1 MYKCTYPFILYK
13 PISYIFIHVLVIY
26 SEKKLSCWKE
36 LEQSLLE
43 KRNAME
49 ATKPSN
55 TAIKLR
61 LSVPKELVV
70 PKKAVKRKSES
81 VGMQPRQVFTGY
93 YSENGFK
100 IRRTVFDGALHIP
113 PATVNL
119 VREAIK
125 TVGGE
130 KSNLST
136 FSEQL
141 PSIGNLLR
149 PSEDPAF
156 ANNFLVTELRAGN
169 AGSTLVTARRMILS
183 NAALAQRIRG
193 GGDTEMKDSISEND
207 NPTNQIEVT
216 SLPGNS
222 PSAPQ
227 SASSSDV
234 LNPRMNDAAKE
245 MENVSTHQQKESDSA
260 APKAIILP
268 SKDVVSQPLSL
279 SGDQE
284 PTTAFPEWYESKT
297 VSSYERKIL
306 PEWFNCSA
314 NHRTESSYVTTREK
328 ILDEARKSSG
338 KYITPTSIR
347 HCVPGDVGSLTRL
360 FEFLM
365 SHGFINGSAIND
377 TAPCPKVPSV
387 SVNDEWSN
395 EQLLSLAIAIKH
407 HSTSDE
413 DHGLSIDWEAVAKAV
428 GHEVTALDCYEKF
441 LSTDFCQLQNG
452 SFSSDNLYSGVLKGI
467 RPDVTKKIVE
477 VALQCTD
484 RSLFSAQKVGIIGS
498 VASKAYEY
506 AREEEETTSRL
517 LQEILDQRMAKLENR
532 LSLLDDI
539 EGILEAERMV
549 IELERRDL
557 YTNRCRH
564 WFTGSS

>member
-1 MYKCTYPFILYK
+1 
-13 PISYIFIHVLVIY
+13 
-26 SEKKLSCWKE
+26 
-36 LEQSLLE
+36 
-43 KRNAME
+43 
-49 ATKPSN
+49 
-55 TAIKLR
+55 
-61 LSVPKELVV
+61 
-70 PKKAVKRKSES
+70 
-81 VGMQPRQVFTGY
+81 
-93 YSENGFK
+93 
-100 IRRTVFDGALHIP
+100 
-113 PATVNL
+113 
-119 VREAIK
+119 
-125 TVGGE
+125 
-130 KSNLST
+130 
-136 FSEQL
+136 
-141 PSIGNLLR
+141 
-149 PSEDPAF
+149 
-156 ANNFLVTELRAGN
+156 
-169 AGSTLVTARRMILS
+169 
-183 NAALAQRIRG
+183 
-193 GGDTEMKDSISEND
+193 MKDSISEND
-207 NPTNQIEVT
+207 NPTNQNEVT

-227 SASSSDV
+227 SVSSSDV
-234 LNPRMNDAAKE
+234 LNPKMNDATQE
-245 MENVSTHQQKESDSA
+245 MKNISTHQQEESDSA

-297 VSSYERKIL
+297 VSSYERKFL

-314 NHRTESSYVTTREK
+314 NHRTESSYVITREK

-377 TAPCPKVPSV
+377 TAPCPKIPSV
-387 SVNDEWSN
+387 SVNEDWSD

-441 LSTDFCQLQNG
+441 LATDFCQVQNG
-452 SFSSDNLYSGVLKGI
+452 SLIPQTEPGDLTSSDNLYSGVLKGI

-484 RSLFSAQKVGIIGS
+484 RSLFSAQKAGIIGS
-498 VASKAYEY
+498 VASKAYEC